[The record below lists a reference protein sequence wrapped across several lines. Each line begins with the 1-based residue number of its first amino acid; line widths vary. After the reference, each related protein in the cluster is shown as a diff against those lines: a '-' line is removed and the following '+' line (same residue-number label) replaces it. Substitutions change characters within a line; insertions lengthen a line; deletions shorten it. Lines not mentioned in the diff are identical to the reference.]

1 MFRNYLKTAIRSI
14 FRERYYSLIKI
25 VGLALG
31 LGTSMVL
38 LLYVSHE
45 MSFDNFHPDIKRQY
59 RINQTS
65 IWDPN
70 GGIFSSTGPA
80 VSIALAEEFPEI
92 EEVMRV
98 NTPGGNTI
106 TYQQPDGNVL
116 AFNEGGIFAA
126 DSNFF
131 HFFDFKLKEGDRSTA
146 LIGENKVVISEEIAK
161 KFFGDEPALGK
172 FLQIGSNDSGPGDG
186 PKQGNAGR
194 RTLEVTGVTE
204 KQPTNTQ
211 FNFDYLI
218 SMETNPNVKFF
229 EWSWIWTQVV
239 TYVKLRPDADLI
251 SMEKKLEGFADRH
264 APACLKRLGM
274 DYNEFLKSKGPW
286 KIYMQPMR
294 DVYLHSGSASPGSW
308 PIGNRIGPIGDIKYI
323 YILSTVATFI
333 LLIAVINFVNL
344 STARGAQRAKEV
356 GVKKTLGLNRSSLIA
371 QFQVEHI
378 LLTAVSMIFG
388 MGVMELLRLLIQPL
402 IGIQIPLETWS
413 AGIFIALIIGLPIVI
428 GFLAG
433 LYPSFYLTAFRPAQV
448 LKGKL
453 ATGFGS
459 SGLRNALV
467 VFQFTISIA
476 LMAGTIIVFE
486 QLNYFRSMD
495 LGYNKE
501 NLLIIRN
508 AERTGKQLESYRNE
522 IERYPGVISTSV
534 SANMSGGMQ
543 DVFMREGDEK
553 KVTMD
558 HYKIDEHFF
567 ETMKLKLSA
576 GRSFEINRGSDV
588 NATVINETSARQL
601 GWTPEEAVGN
611 KILYLDEGVGP
622 FEIIGVVK
630 DFHFQSLHQNIAPLM
645 FLNINSNMYG
655 DNRIL
660 TIKYETGKNDELLA
674 KLETRWDK
682 LVNNAPFEYYF
693 LDDQLKREYNQE
705 QQLGSLFSVFTAL
718 SITIAVIGLVGLVS
732 YSAEQRKK
740 EIGIRK
746 VFGASLTSIYVMIN
760 TQYVRLVL
768 ISLVIATPIA
778 WWLMLQWLESYPY
791 RMQIS
796 PFIFVIAGLAELI
809 LALVCVGYLALRAA
823 SLNPSSVLKEE

>member
-1 MFRNYLKTAIRSI
+1 MFSNYIKTAIRSLL
-14 FRERYYSLIKI
+14 RERYYTLIKI

-45 MSFDNFHPDIKRQY
+45 LSFDNFHPDISRQY
-59 RINQTS
+59 RVNQTN

-70 GGIFSSTGPA
+70 GGIFGSTGPA
-80 VSIALAEEFPEI
+80 VSIALAEDFPEI

-106 TYQQPDGNVL
+106 TYQEPNGNVL
-116 AFNEGGIFAA
+116 AFNEGSIYAA

-146 LIGENKVVISEEIAK
+146 LIGKDKVIISDEVAK
-161 KFFGDEPALGK
+161 KFFGDQPALGK
-172 FLQIGSNDSGPGDG
+172 FIQLGEADSGAGDG
-186 PKQGNAGR
+186 SGEGAGR
-194 RTLEVTGVTE
+194 KTLEITGVTE
-204 KQPTNTQ
+204 KQPSNSQ
-211 FNFDYLI
+211 FNFDYLL
-218 SMETNPNVKFF
+218 SMETNPFVKRF

-239 TYVKLRPDADLI
+239 THVKLKPGADVAALD
-251 SMEKKLEGFADRH
+251 EKLKGFADRH
-264 APACLKRLGM
+264 APACFKILHM

-286 KIYMQPMR
+286 KVYLQPMQ
-294 DVYLHSGSASPGSW
+294 DVYLHSGSPFSGAG
-308 PIGNRIGPIGDIKYI
+308 PIGNRIGPTGDIKYV
-323 YILSTVATFI
+323 YILSVVAIFI
-333 LLIAVINFVNL
+333 LLIAIINFVNL

-356 GVKKTLGLNRSSLIA
+356 GVKKTLGLTRLSLIA

-378 LLTAVSMIFG
+378 LLTVISMLFG
-388 MGVMELLRLLIQPL
+388 MGVMELLRLLIQPMV
-402 IGIQIPLETWS
+402 GIQIPLETWS
-413 AGIFIALIIGLPIVI
+413 LGIFITLIIGLPIVI

-459 SGLRNALV
+459 SKLRNTLV

-476 LMAGTIIVFE
+476 LMAGTIVVFQ
-486 QLNYFRSMD
+486 QLTYFRSMD

-501 NLLIIRN
+501 NLLIINN
-508 AERTGKQLESYRNE
+508 ANKAGDQLEAYRNE
-522 IERYPGVISTSV
+522 IANYPGVISASA
-534 SANMSGGMQ
+534 SANVGVGME

-553 KVTMD
+553 KVTMG

-567 ETMKLKLSA
+567 ETMKFTLSA
-576 GRSFEINRGSDV
+576 GRAFDINRPSDV
-588 NATVINETSARQL
+588 NTTIINETSARQL
-601 GWTPEEAVGN
+601 GWTPEESIGK
-611 KILYLDEGVGP
+611 KILYLGDEVGP
-622 FEIIGVVK
+622 LEVIGVLK
-630 DFHFQSLHQNIAPLM
+630 DFHFQSLHQNIAPIL
-645 FLNINSNMYG
+645 FLHTKSKMYG
-655 DNRIL
+655 DGRTIN
-660 TIKYETGKNDELLA
+660 IKYEAGKAKELLS
-674 KLETRWDK
+674 KLENRWTQ
-682 LVNNAPFEYYF
+682 LVNNSPFEYSF
-693 LDDQLKREYNQE
+693 LDEELKQQYNQE
-705 QQLGSLFSVFTAL
+705 QQLGSLFSIFTGL

-746 VFGASLTSIYVMIN
+746 VFGASLISIYVMIN

-768 ISLVIATPIA
+768 ISLVIATPAA
-778 WWLMLQWLESYPY
+778 WWLMQQWLETYPY
-791 RMQIS
+791 RTQIN
-796 PFIFVIAGLAELI
+796 PAIFAVAGIAELI